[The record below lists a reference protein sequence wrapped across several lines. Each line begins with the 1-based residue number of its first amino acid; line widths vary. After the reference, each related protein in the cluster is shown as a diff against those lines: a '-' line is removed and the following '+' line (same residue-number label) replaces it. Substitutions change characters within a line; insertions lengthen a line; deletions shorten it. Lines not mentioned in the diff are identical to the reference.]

1 VTTKQIP
8 QTSTP
13 PQRAPRLTE
22 DEVRARDGA
31 VARGLAAIAAIG
43 DEEEQRETLEFL
55 RTAVN
60 EDRLSDR
67 KRFR

>member
-1 VTTKQIP
+1 M
-8 QTSTP
+8 
-13 PQRAPRLTE
+13 TE
-22 DEVRARDGA
+22 DEVRTRAGA
-31 VARGLAAIAAIG
+31 VTRGLATVAAIG

-67 KRFR
+67 KRFC